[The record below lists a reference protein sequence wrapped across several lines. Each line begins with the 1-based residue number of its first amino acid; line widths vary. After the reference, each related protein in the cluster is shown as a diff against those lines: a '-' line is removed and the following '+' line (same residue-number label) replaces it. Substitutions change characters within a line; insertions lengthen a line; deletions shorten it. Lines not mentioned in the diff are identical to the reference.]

1 MPDVNDWGIKVS
13 QEGSDVLTCPDEEL
27 VMSSS
32 FNLLKTK
39 QVGLTVG
46 SASVAHGL
54 AYIPIF
60 FTSVLFSSGT
70 KGTIIGDDRTTTC
83 DATNINLPATTKY
96 YVFYQSG
103 VAA

>member
-1 MPDVNDWGIKVS
+1 MADVDDWGIKVS

-27 VMSSS
+27 VMSST

-39 QVGLTVG
+39 LVGLSVG
-46 SASVAHGL
+46 AGNVPHGL

-60 FTSVLFSSGT
+60 FTSIQGSG
-70 KGTIIGDDRTTTC
+70 KGTIIGDDRTTRADT
-83 DATNINLPATTKY
+83 TNITPGATTKY

-103 VAA
+103 T